1 MNGLPIRI
9 ENRDVSYGDVPVLHG
24 IDLTVAPGEFIALL
38 GASGCGKTTLL
49 RALAGFIPV
58 AAGRIEVGGEPVG
71 ALPPERRN
79 MAMMFQSYALWP
91 HMNTAQNIGYGL
103 RLRRWPKARIA
114 ERVRELVA
122 LVGLEGLERRNVT
135 RLSGGQRQ
143 RVALA
148 RALAIDPPILLLDE
162 PLSNLDARIRQ
173 NMRHEVRSLQ
183 QRLGLTTILVTH
195 DREEAMSM
203 ADRMVILD
211 AGRIAQ
217 VGTPE
222 AVYQRPASAFVAAF
236 MGAENAYPVN
246 VRRENGA
253 VFVSGPHLA
262 AEARL
267 PFAASLEESG
277 VHCPAGCGGPWWPAS
292 GARRRPSSRPT
303 ASPRRISPS
312 RDTVTRQSYL
322 GNVYRHSVRVGEH
335 EFLVDHPRRIAADR
349 TVAICI
355 PAGALNLFEP
365 DPGAD
370 PHPASH
376 QETEPRPDADPAP
389 EAAARGRA
397 PSTPTLAKENI
408 Q

>member
-9 ENRDVSYGDVPVLHG
+9 ENLDVSYGDVPVLHG
-24 IDLTVAPGEFIALL
+24 IDLAVAPGEFIALL

-91 HMNTAQNIGYGL
+91 HMTTAQNIGYGL

-114 ERVRELVA
+114 ERVRDLVA

-222 AVYQRPASAFVAAF
+222 EVYQRPASAFVAAF

-277 VHCPAGCGGPWWPAS
+277 VHCPAGRGGPMVARFRSEAAALVEADRLPEEHLALS
-292 GARRRPSSRPT
+292 G
-303 ASPRRISPS
+303 
-312 RDTVTRQSYL
+312 TVTRQSYL
-322 GNVYRHSVRVGEH
+322 GNNYRHSVRVGEH

-349 TVAICI
+349 AVAICI

-370 PHPASH
+370 PHPDSN
-376 QETEPRPDADPAP
+376 QETELRPAAAD
-389 EAAARGRA
+389 AAARGPA
-397 PSTPTLAKENI
+397 PSTHAPAKENTR
-408 Q
+408 